1 MLACTCSLQAR
12 RFRILCVTNYEQRFK
27 LNKQIHLVAER
38 FILKI
43 HENTTKYTYVVDV
56 LVSIRDLHQRMKL
69 VPASSSDEGL

>member
-1 MLACTCSLQAR
+1 M
-12 RFRILCVTNYEQRFK
+12 CVTNYEQWFK